1 MILDKEII
9 DKYLSDMAKLP
20 SNVHYRGDINLL
32 RKPRIS
38 IVGTRKPS
46 QYTRLLT
53 RQISTILANLGI
65 CIVSGGAMGVDALAH
80 TGATAKNT
88 IAVLPCGIDI
98 KYPAV
103 NKTLLSDIE
112 KEGLLLS
119 QFDEGFRA
127 TSWSFVVRNELV
139 VALGDILI
147 VAEADLKSGSM
158 RSVEYA
164 IKMKKEIYVLSHRIG
179 ESRATQELLQEN
191 KATAIY
197 DIDNFVSMI
206 KNRYKLVDIN
216 ESLDKNIDPFI
227 EFCKTT
233 PTYEEVMAQFGGR
246 VFEAELSG
254 IIDIKDGRVF
264 LC

>member
-1 MILDKEII
+1 MILDKEIVE
-9 DKYLSDMAKLP
+9 KYLNEMAKLP
-20 SNVHYRGDINLL
+20 SNVNYKGNLEL
-32 RKPRIS
+32 LKKPKIS

-46 QYTRLLT
+46 QYTRLMT
-53 RQISTILANLGI
+53 RQISTILSNIGI

-88 IAVLPCGIDI
+88 IAILPCGIDI

-112 KEGLLLS
+112 KDGLLLS
-119 QFDEGFRA
+119 QFDDGFRA

-164 IKMKKEIYVLSHRIG
+164 QKMKKDIFVLSHRVG

-197 DIDNFVSMI
+197 DIDNFISII
-206 KNRYKLVDIN
+206 KERYKLVDIN
-216 ESLDKNIDPFI
+216 ECKDKSTDPFI
-227 EFCKTT
+227 EFCKIT
-233 PTYEEVMAQFGGR
+233 PTYEEAMSQFGSR
-246 VFEAELSG
+246 IFEAELGG
-254 IIDIKDGRVF
+254 IISIKDGRVF